1 MKDRGDRVNK
11 TKVILIAFIVIF
23 LAFFPLVIEREAM
36 INLLILILL
45 FVTLAQSW
53 NILGGYAGQ
62 VNLGHAAFFG
72 LGSLVARLLWMSGR
86 PFSLGL
92 LAGGAVA
99 VAFALLIGVPAF
111 RLRGIYFAIGT
122 LALGEILSVTVGNT
136 LPVISALPGQYLAT
150 YELTPR
156 YYLVLILAL
165 LTTGATY
172 ALVNSR
178 LGLGMMAVREEEEAA
193 ESLGISALRH
203 KLLALC
209 VSAFFAGLA
218 GGAFAYYHV
227 SYYYQYPFSPMWT
240 FDAMLMTFIGGAGT
254 IIGPIMG
261 AVFYVIV
268 KEVLAVRLVEVH
280 LIVFGVLFIL
290 VVLFLPGGFVQAW
303 EKIQEVF
310 AHRSRSEAFKL
321 SAEKEG

>member
-1 MKDRGDRVNK
+1 MNRTK
-11 TKVILIAFIVIF
+11 TILIAFVIMV
-23 LAFFPLVIEREAM
+23 LAFFPLVIRREAI

-53 NILGGYAGQ
+53 NLLGGYAGQ
-62 VNLGHAAFFG
+62 INLGHAAFFG
-72 LGSLVARLLWMSGR
+72 LGSLIARLLWMSGQ
-86 PFSLGL
+86 PFSLSL

-99 VAFALLIGVPAF
+99 VAFALLVGVPAF

-122 LALGEILSVTVGNT
+122 LALGEILSVTVGNR
-136 LPVISALPGQYLAT
+136 LPVVSALPGQYLAT

-156 YYLVLILAL
+156 YYLVLALAF

-172 ALVNSR
+172 YLVNSR
-178 LGLGMMAVREEEEAA
+178 LGLGMMAVRQEEEAA

-209 VSAFFAGLA
+209 VSALFAGLA

-227 SYYYQYPFSPMWT
+227 SYYYQLPFSPMWT

-254 IIGPIMG
+254 IIGPIIG
-261 AVFYVIV
+261 AVFYVLA
-268 KEVLAVRLVEVH
+268 KERLAETFVEVH
-280 LIVFGVLFIL
+280 LIIFGTLFIL
-290 VVLFLPGGFVQAW
+290 VVLFLPGGLVQAW
-303 EKIQEVF
+303 EKIQDAF
-310 AHRSRSEAFKL
+310 ARASKLRRFKL
-321 SAEKEG
+321 SAKKGG